1 MNPLVSPEVAAFRE
15 PTVTLLT
22 FVGSFPRVPSHV
34 NLQSA
39 TPHEIFPTFLACVGS
54 FTRVPPLMIS
64 KMPLRG
70 EAHAAVSELAP
81 ERLLSVVYPH
91 MCE

>member
-15 PTVTLLT
+15 PTVTLIT
-22 FVGSFPRVPSHV
+22 FVGSFPRVPTHV
-34 NLQSA
+34 DLQGA
-39 TPHEIFPTFLACVGS
+39 TPHEILPTFLACVGS
-54 FTRVPPLMIS
+54 LTRMPPLMIS
-64 KMPLRG
+64 EMPLRG

-91 MCE
+91 VRE